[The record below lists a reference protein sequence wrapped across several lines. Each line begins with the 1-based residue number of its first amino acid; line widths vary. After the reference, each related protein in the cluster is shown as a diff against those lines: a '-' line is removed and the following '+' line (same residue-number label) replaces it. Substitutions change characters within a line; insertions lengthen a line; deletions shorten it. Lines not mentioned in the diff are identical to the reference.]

1 MIYCENVVKIL
12 WTRHFFFFTLPQI
25 SEPLFFFPH
34 FRQCHCHNC
43 YNFFIPYFV
52 NGIATISLSIFFFFS
67 LWALHAHLSHPAAE
81 LGKGIS
87 VSTLSKFNIFFLHL
101 FLLLSHTFGWISAM
115 ALPQL
120 VCQFFFFFSLQALHA
135 HPSSR
140 IGHRKFG
147 ISVAEIQHFLSPPF
161 SSSLLYFWLNFGN
174 GNTEIQSLSSKS
186 QISLNS
192 SYNAN

>member
-1 MIYCENVVKIL
+1 MICCENVVKIL
-12 WTRHFFFFTLPQI
+12 WTQHFFFNSSSDFSNHYFI
-25 SEPLFFFPH
+25 LFFSSH

-43 YNFFIPYFV
+43 Y
-52 NGIATISLSIFFFFS
+52 FFFYS
-67 LWALHAHLSHPAAE
+67 P
-81 LGKGIS
+81 
-87 VSTLSKFNIFFLHL
+87 
-101 FLLLSHTFGWISAM
+101 ISAM

-120 VCQFFFFFSLQALHA
+120 VCQNFFFFSLQALHA

-147 ISVAEIQHFLSPPF
+147 IPVAEIQHFLSPPF
-161 SSSLLYFWLNFGN
+161 SSSLSYFWLNFGN
-174 GNTEIQSLSSKS
+174 NNTEIQSLSSKS